1 MSTAVLDLP
10 IFQKLA
16 KIPVKTVCFWL
27 AVIFSIWSLY
37 LLAKLT
43 WYTVELFLVGKPTV
57 ERPKVVIAAAA
68 PKTTKADIR
77 VVAQASIFGEKSKEV
92 AQSKPKPIPVEEVK
106 KSSLNVKLRAVYV
119 SENQKAA
126 NATLEIKP
134 GQQEVLFIGDKFSG
148 GAELLEVHP
157 NQIIISRNGSREAIL
172 MEEFA
177 PSGSGI
183 ASYAPPS
190 GASGGQKSS
199 RKIDKRNDRTASR
212 ELQRLRSEF
221 KTNPGSI
228 TKFITGTEHMV
239 NGEFV
244 GFKIR
249 PGRNRR
255 LFNRLGLKRDDVVT
269 SINGTALSNM
279 QAAMTMMG
287 QIDSVEE
294 LSLTVQRGNEELTLQ
309 FTVKD

>member
-1 MSTAVLDLP
+1 MSAAVLDLP

-16 KIPVKTVCFWL
+16 KIPVKTVCYWL
-27 AVIFSIWSLY
+27 AVVFSIWSLY

-43 WYTVELFLVGKPTV
+43 WYTVELFLSDVKV
-57 ERPKVVIAAAA
+57 ERPQVEVSTAA
-68 PKTTKADIR
+68 PRRAKPNIR
-77 VVAQASIFGEKSKEV
+77 VVARASIFGEEMKDL
-92 AQSKPKPIPVEEVK
+92 PVKAVPEKVPLKEVK

-119 SENQKAA
+119 SENRKSA

-157 NQIIISRNGSREAIL
+157 NQIIISRNGSTEAIL

-177 PSGSGI
+177 PSKGGI
-183 ASYAPPS
+183 ATYSRPGNFGRGG
-190 GASGGQKSS
+190 GA
-199 RKIDKRNDRTASR
+199 RKIDKRNDRMASR
-212 ELQRLRSEF
+212 ELRRLRTEF
-221 KTNPGSI
+221 KSNPAAISQ
-228 TKFITGTEHMV
+228 FITGSEHMV

-294 LSLTVQRGNEELTLQ
+294 LSLTVLRGGEEVTLQ
-309 FTVKD
+309 FSVAE